1 MNIIVLPEKDSC
13 KKIIKPDKA
22 KKLSAGEG
30 DTKTEHDFVE
40 KQGFVFGSIQLPL
53 FDGNLLLKQG
63 KKEFNLWPFEQ
74 YDPRMVCQA
83 GCHVSKYPEESSQ
96 A

>member
-13 KKIIKPDKA
+13 KKVIKADKA
-22 KKLSAGEG
+22 KKVSDPEG
-30 DTKTEHDFVE
+30 GEHDFVE
-40 KQGFVFGSIQLPL
+40 KQGFVFGSIQLSL
-53 FDGNLLLKQG
+53 FDENLLLKQG
-63 KKEFNLWPFEQ
+63 RKQFNLWPFEQ

-83 GCHVSKYPEESSQ
+83 GCHVSKYPEERSQ